1 MNGTGQAGV
10 LVGVSGSLASAS
22 ALRWAAAEARRRHA
36 RLRVIR
42 SWDPEFD
49 TAALPPDLR
58 MAPARLQA
66 AAAQSLAEVMCAV
79 FGAEAPDD
87 VTAELARGVA
97 ERVLADR
104 SAGAELLVLGSA
116 APPGGAARSIGPV
129 VRSCLSR
136 ASCPV
141 VVVSPP
147 AERDQ
152 PSALVPPAQAG

>member
-1 MNGTGQAGV
+1 MDGTGRV
-10 LVGVSGSLASAS
+10 SVVVGVSGSPASAA

-49 TAALPPDLR
+49 AAALPPDVR
-58 MAPARLQA
+58 MASARQQA
-66 AAAQSLAEVMCAV
+66 AAALSLAGTMGDV
-79 FGAEAPDD
+79 FGPQAPDG
-87 VTAELARGVA
+87 VTAELAQGMA

-104 SAGAELLVLGSA
+104 SADAELLVLGSA

-136 ASCPV
+136 ACCPV

-147 AERDQ
+147 A
-152 PSALVPPAQAG
+152 